1 MMKPVL
7 IPAIH
12 LWASWQR
19 EATLTVIRAAL
30 LPMAAFASLAR
41 CAEAA
46 RCQRTDYREGRPS
59 AWQAGGRF
67 TSVSDF
73 RTAQQDRSSSGE
85 AATQAAQDPNGHL
98 RTQTEMRKA
107 LEEGSEALR
116 DAAAAFV
123 TASKLVSAEFNRSAD
138 RHIAACDQACEAL
151 LKATFASSE
160 RFAAVAHQAAESLRE
175 AVVGLSEASKELS
188 LAAREVGEGL
198 AKGAVTDEVR
208 QPGKK
213 SGKAA
218 ARGGDGSRKKKSAK
232 AAGSSP
238 EPNGERRKSAHAS
251 ERRAG

>member
-41 CAEAA
+41 SAEVA
-46 RCQRTDYREGRPS
+46 RCQRTDYIEGRPS
-59 AWQAGGRF
+59 AWQAGGGF
-67 TSVSDF
+67 TSISDF
-73 RTAQQDRSSSGE
+73 QTAQQECSSSGE
-85 AATQAAQDPNGHL
+85 AATQGESPNGHL

-151 LKATFASSE
+151 IKATFASSE
-160 RFAAVAHQAAESLRE
+160 RFAAAAHQATESLRE

-188 LAAREVGEGL
+188 LAAREAGEAL
-198 AKGAVTDEVR
+198 TKGAATDEIR
-208 QPGKK
+208 QAGKK

-218 ARGGDGSRKKKSAK
+218 ALGSDGSQKKKSAE
-232 AAGSSP
+232 ASGSSR
-238 EPNGERRKSAHAS
+238 ESNRERRKSARAS